1 MRKILSFIF
10 MILTISVMVFSE
22 EMPKEV
28 RYPSDKLSLTAANE
42 LLYDGQLYTGKILL
56 GEKGYIN
63 LTNGDLDG
71 ETFFENIDTKYND
84 FKILKEEFNIC

>member
-63 LTNGDLDG
+63 NKWWSRWRD
-71 ETFFENIDTKYND
+71 FFWKHWY
-84 FKILKEEFNIC
+84 KI